1 MRRARLFL
9 GTYMQ
14 DVRRQRNMHLTNS
27 DWTQNADSP
36 LTDAKKQEWA
46 TYRQALRDFP
56 ANVSNYSEDDE
67 YIYFPD
73 PPDYVGDVDISD
85 IVVPTPT
92 PEPAP

>member
-27 DWTQNADSP
+27 DWTQNVDSP

-56 ANVSNYSEDDE
+56 ANVSNYSEDDK

-73 PPDYVGDVDISD
+73 PPDYAGDADISD